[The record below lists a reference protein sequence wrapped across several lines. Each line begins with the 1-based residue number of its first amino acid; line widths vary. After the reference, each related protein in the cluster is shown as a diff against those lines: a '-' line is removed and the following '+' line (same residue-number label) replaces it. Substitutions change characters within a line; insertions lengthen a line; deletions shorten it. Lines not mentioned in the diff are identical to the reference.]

1 MAWRVSR
8 STLTLIVRA
17 LLSLVYVTGNF
28 AIVWWFMQDAT
39 PLDQDRKEMLM
50 FLFGSIS
57 NGAVLVLQFWLGS
70 SQGSADKSAKGGEV

>member
-1 MAWRVSR
+1 MTR

-17 LLSLVYVTGNF
+17 VLSLVYVTGNF
-28 AIVWWFMQDAT
+28 AIIWLFMSDSK
-39 PLDQDRKEMLM
+39 PLDQDRREMLM

-57 NGAVLVLQFWLGS
+57 NGALLVLQFWLGS